1 MMQLITQDWDGNYC
15 LAINQYVINSV
26 DLLKSFNQA
35 LVVCFA
41 LGESGFG
48 WCRSVLSYSYQ

>member
-15 LAINQYVINSV
+15 LAINQYVIDSV

-35 LVVCFA
+35 LVV
-41 LGESGFG
+41 GF
-48 WCRSVLSYSYQ
+48 V